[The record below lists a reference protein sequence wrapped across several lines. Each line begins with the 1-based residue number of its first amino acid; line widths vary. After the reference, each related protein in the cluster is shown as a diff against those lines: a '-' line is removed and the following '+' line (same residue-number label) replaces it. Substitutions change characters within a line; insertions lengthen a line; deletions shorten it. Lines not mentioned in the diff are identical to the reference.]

1 MSKSQET
8 KLDKGKTVLALAL
21 GAVVAV
27 TAIVAVQVTKEKD
40 TDTENLYAN
49 QQEESLDFM
58 QNIPSETT
66 RGNTFIQVETSIDS
80 IGDAALVDAETTI
93 DMSNVMDATDET
105 LANLVDMDRMDRE
118 TQETESEENRREE
131 ENRQGEEHRNLAQET
146 EPASDEES
154 VQVDVSALA
163 LSFSQE
169 SKLSWPVEGDVISA
183 FSMNGTVYFPT
194 LDQYKYNPAMLIQS
208 DVNTPVLAAADGVV
222 LEVSSNE
229 EIGEYVRIALGND
242 YELQYGQLKAIEM
255 TEGQM
260 VTKGQVIGYVS
271 EPTKYYTVEGN
282 HLYLKMTAAEEAVDP
297 LDYMEYGGE

>member
-8 KLDKGKTVLALAL
+8 KLYKGKTVLALAL

-40 TDTENLYAN
+40 EGSENLYAN
-49 QQEESLDFM
+49 RQEETLDFT
-58 QNIPSETT
+58 QDIPKQTT
-66 RGNTFIQVETSIDS
+66 TGNAFIQAETSIDS

-105 LANLVDMDRMDRE
+105 LEYLVERE
-118 TQETESEENRREE
+118 TEETTRERIQEE
-131 ENRQGEEHRNLAQET
+131 EHINMAQET
-146 EPASDEES
+146 EAASEEGA

-163 LSFSQE
+163 LSFTQE
-169 SKLSWPVEGDVISA
+169 SRLNWPVEGDVISA
-183 FSMNGTVYFPT
+183 FSMNATVYFPT

-229 EIGEYVRIALGND
+229 EIGEYVRIALGNE

-271 EPTKYYTVEGN
+271 EPTKYYSVEGN
-282 HLYLKMTAAEEAVDP
+282 HLYLKMTADQEAVDP
-297 LDYMEYGGE
+297 LDFME